1 MIRNFVDE
9 RLQDVYLARSTKHAA
24 KIPKALWKRIR
35 LKLDAM
41 QAAERL
47 DDLRVPPSNHLE
59 KLKGELEGLYSIRV
73 NEQFRIVFGFEGGY
87 ATDVRFMDY
96 HK

>member
-1 MIRNFVDE
+1 MIRNFSDE
-9 RLQDVYLARSTKHAA
+9 RLQDVYLGRSTKSAA

-35 LKLDAM
+35 VKLDAM
-41 QAAERL
+41 QAAEKL

-59 KLKGELEGLYSIRV
+59 KLKGDLEGLYSIRV

-87 ATDVRFMDY
+87 AIDVQFMDY
-96 HK
+96 HR